1 MNKLSVALYSLTLLL
16 CSIGLL
22 MIYDTTSAEIIDR
35 SSSVS
40 MHHALL
46 KQMLHGLLG
55 IGLGFF
61 IYKVGYQ
68 NILKHS
74 WPILI
79 FFTALLVL
87 VFVPHI
93 GLKLNGAKRW
103 IRLFGFSF
111 QPSEFMK
118 IIIPFAFIRMMQL
131 KSYQVDM
138 KDFIKSTLPFLI
150 PLFLILIEPDNGTVA
165 IILSTMVI
173 LFFLCRVN
181 WRFWAGP
188 ILALSLVGGVL
199 AFQLPY
205 VRSRINVY
213 LHPEQDLLGKGHQPY
228 QAKIAAGAGGFLGR
242 GMGQSMQKLSYL
254 PEARSDYI
262 AAIYAEE
269 FGFVGIFFLTVL
281 YMSITLVGFLIALR
295 ARDREGLYLAA
306 SLTFLLAFQAFLNL
320 GVVCGL
326 LPSKGTNLPLFSHGG
341 TSLIA
346 NFAIIA
352 ILLNIGSP
360 KWSREKCLN

>member
-1 MNKLSVALYSLTLLL
+1 
-16 CSIGLL
+16 
-22 MIYDTTSAEIIDR
+22 MIYDTTSAEVIDK
-35 SSSVS
+35 SSSLS
-40 MHHALL
+40 MHHALI
-46 KQMLHGLLG
+46 KQMAHGFMG
-55 IGLGFF
+55 IALGFVVF
-61 IYKVGYQ
+61 KVGYQ

-74 WPILI
+74 WPLLV
-79 FFTALLVL
+79 FFTALLIL

-111 QPSEFMK
+111 QPSEFIK
-118 IIIPFAFIRMMQL
+118 IIIPFAFIKMMQL
-131 KSYQVDM
+131 KSYQIDM
-138 KDFIKSTLPFLI
+138 KDFIRSSLPFVV
-150 PLFLILIEPDNGTVA
+150 PLALILVEPDNGTVA
-165 IILSTMVI
+165 IILATMVV

-181 WRFWAGP
+181 WRFWAVP
-188 ILALSLVGGVL
+188 IMALCLVGGVL

-213 LHPEQDLLGKGHQPY
+213 MNPEQDLLGKGHQPY

-281 YMSITLVGFLIALR
+281 YMSFTLVGFLIALK
-295 ARDREGLYLAA
+295 APDREGLYVAA

-346 NFAIIA
+346 NFAIVA
-352 ILLNIGSP
+352 ILINIGAN
-360 KWSREKCLN
+360 KEVVKNA